1 MLERQNA
8 PLYTILFNHV
18 IINADLHFVL
28 SYWKKYLLI
37 YIYYQGLDVWPKALF
52 SH

>member
-18 IINADLHFVL
+18 INADLHFGL
-28 SYWKKYLLI
+28 SYWKKDLLI
-37 YIYYQGLDVWPKALF
+37 YIYDQGLDVWPRALF